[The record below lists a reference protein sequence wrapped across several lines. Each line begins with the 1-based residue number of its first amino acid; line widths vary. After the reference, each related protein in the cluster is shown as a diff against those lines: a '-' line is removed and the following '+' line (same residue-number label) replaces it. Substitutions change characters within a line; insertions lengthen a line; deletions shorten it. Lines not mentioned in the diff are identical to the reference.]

1 MDFTYDGGNRGEMQV
16 TESVLRDGRII
27 FTTLI
32 PNDQM
37 CSFGGS
43 GWLMELDAANGGRLD
58 WAVFDLNNDGI
69 FTAYDW
75 VENGSLPD
83 GSSDDDDSSDD
94 DSSDD
99 HSDDHSDDS
108 SDDHSD
114 ESYSDNSEA
123 EYEGKT
129 SVSGTKSNS
138 IPSQPRVTQSKNKE
152 YTILNDTSGDIIN
165 MNTNAGRQISG
176 RLNWRQLR

>member
-75 VENGSLPD
+75 VENSSLPPSSGG
-83 GSSDDDDSSDD
+83 GSTGGGSTGGGSTGGGSTGGGSTGGGYNSDLGVEYDD
-94 DSSDD
+94 
-99 HSDDHSDDS
+99 
-108 SDDHSD
+108 
-114 ESYSDNSEA
+114 
-123 EYEGKT
+123 KT

-165 MNTNAGRQISG
+165 LNTNAGRQMSG